1 MVFSLALGLAAV
13 RFCLGL
19 ATAAHGSQ
27 KLFGWFGG
35 YGIAGTSGFF
45 EQLGFQPGKAFAI
58 AAGLSELVGGLL
70 IVFGLFGAIGPML
83 VVSTMIVAIL
93 AVHAK
98 NGFFGSGNGIEMPFL
113 YAVAAS
119 AVAFASAGAL
129 SLDAL
134 FGITVTSRPEIVWA
148 LLVLAVVGALGTLML
163 RRASAAQS
171 HPAA

>member
-1 MVFSLALGLAAV
+1 MVFSLALGLAAG

-35 YGIAGTSGFF
+35 YGLAGTSGFF
-45 EQLGFQPGKAFAI
+45 EQLGFRPGKIFAT
-58 AAGLSELVGGLL
+58 AAGLAELVGGLL
-70 IVFGLFGAIGPML
+70 IVFGLFGAVGPML
-83 VVSTMIVAIL
+83 VVSTMLVAML

-134 FGITVTSRPEIVWA
+134 FRITVTSRPEVVWG
-148 LLVLAVVGALGTLML
+148 LLLLGVIGALGTLMV
-163 RRASAAQS
+163 RRASATQS
-171 HPAA
+171 QPAA